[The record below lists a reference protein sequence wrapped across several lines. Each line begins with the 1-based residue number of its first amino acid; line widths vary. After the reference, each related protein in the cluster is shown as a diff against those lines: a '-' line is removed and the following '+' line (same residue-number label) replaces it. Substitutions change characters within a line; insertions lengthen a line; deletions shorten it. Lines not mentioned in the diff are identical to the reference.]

1 MPTSTA
7 HSRDRRRRRER
18 VSAGRPP
25 GHDPTVTEPPPHVA
39 GVAPPATDLARAATE
54 FLHRESTPLLVRHSH
69 RVFLWGALLARER
82 DVEVDHELLHVA
94 AAFHDVGL
102 LAGHRSDTER
112 FEIDGA
118 DAALAFLDGHGSTPD
133 RSDVV
138 WQAIALHTTPEVP
151 RRMRPEIALLQAG
164 VEYDVMGRD
173 FDALAPDA
181 REAVLAA
188 HPRDGFKDGIVR
200 AFHDGFVFKPA
211 TTFGTMNADVLARL
225 SPGTEPGSFVDAI
238 HDAPFPS

>member
-1 MPTSTA
+1 MSELADAAVPDTA
-7 HSRDRRRRRER
+7 
-18 VSAGRPP
+18 V
-25 GHDPTVTEPPPHVA
+25 
-39 GVAPPATDLARAATE
+39 ARAASE
-54 FLHRESTPLLVRHSH
+54 LLEEASTPLLVAHSR
-69 RVFLWGALLARER
+69 RVYLFGALLGTER
-82 DVEVDHELLHVA
+82 GVEVDRELLWVA

-102 LAGHRSDTER
+102 LTGYRSDTER

-118 DAALAFLDGHGSTPD
+118 DAALSFLDSHGVDPD

-151 RRMRPEIALLQAG
+151 RRMHPVIALLQAG
-164 VEYDVMGRD
+164 VEYDVLGRD
-173 FDALAPDA
+173 FDALRTAT

-188 HPRDGFKDGIVR
+188 HPREGFKDGIVR
-200 AFHDGFVFKPA
+200 AFHEGFAFKPS

>member
-1 MPTSTA
+1 MSELADAAVPDTA
-7 HSRDRRRRRER
+7 
-18 VSAGRPP
+18 V
-25 GHDPTVTEPPPHVA
+25 
-39 GVAPPATDLARAATE
+39 ARAASE
-54 FLHRESTPLLVRHSH
+54 LLEEASTPLLVAHSR
-69 RVFLWGALLARER
+69 RVYLFGALLGTER
-82 DVEVDHELLHVA
+82 GVEVDRELLWVA

-102 LAGHRSDTER
+102 LAGYRSDTER

-118 DAALAFLDGHGSTPD
+118 DAALSFLDSHGVDPD

-151 RRMRPEIALLQAG
+151 RRMHPVIALLQAG
-164 VEYDVMGRD
+164 VEYDVLGRD
-173 FDALAPDA
+173 FDALRTAT

-200 AFHDGFVFKPA
+200 AFHEGFVFKPS